1 MHHRFIK
8 KFKIKLAL
16 LAGFI
21 FIAFSA
27 SAQLYHKTETLTRQ
41 QGLSDNRITCVF
53 KDKTGYIWIG
63 TKSGLNRYD
72 GHDFTVF
79 NPGNGNSISNE
90 IINAI
95 TEDNGGNIWVATMN
109 GLNCYNPKQKQW
121 RNYFASGKEESKTIP
136 NPIVWSCFADKDNR
150 IWILTDRYGP
160 SVLEKDRTTFRHFGW
175 RQFVHELRPDL
186 KGKYFSAIKMIADG
200 DDIYAGTTI
209 GIFKMN
215 KHSGAFTWLGEA
227 NRRDV
232 LDMQYDAENK
242 RVFMTTGGNEIF
254 YYDAVAKNY
263 KQLQPEPLAFPSVSF
278 LSVMNNHTWIG
289 FPGGLLLADKNSGKI
304 VLQKHISNIPASIP
318 DGGVNTVYHDN
329 TGIAWVATNNGLAK
343 YDGNRLMTSFLPLIS
358 KQGKPSANPMG
369 AVYYDEVSDSYFVCS
384 IETGEVFIVN
394 TVTGKIISRSTDDRG
409 RKFESCNAIKAGRN
423 NELWLLTANHVYRY
437 NRQSNQFILFSTP
450 NGDSEV
456 VFRDMAEDDEG
467 NYWFAAFHSPLY
479 FFDSK
484 KKIFTAPGDTSQFN
498 GISKVNSLLYDE
510 AHHSVWAGTFNH
522 GLYRFDLSAKKF
534 TLYTESVAAPHYSY
548 LNLINDLYQD
558 NNGRVWVATHSGG
571 LFYYSAGQS
580 YENSF
585 HQLSMKEGLSSNNI
599 YAITGN
605 DSLLWAMSGKNI
617 TVLNNNTAKIFEE
630 LNDDRILSFTSFISD
645 EHLPH
650 YIDIDKKRNELLVA
664 AGGGIMIHKIDGVVV
679 KADFPLLLSGL
690 SVNGEMIADSNW
702 LYKTKTGFRYP
713 LREMKINFAALHYS
727 LSSSVVYE
735 YKLTGYEDEW
745 KSSVNIN
752 EVVYQNLQPGSY
764 TFQLR
769 AKDHSGNFSA
779 SQASFSFEV
788 IPPFWKTWWFRSLI
802 AVFISLMVFA
812 WINRLRRKVWME
824 KKLNH
829 FATSLYGQNTLDEI
843 AWNISGNCTDELNFD
858 SVSVY
863 QYDETKN
870 SLTPKAKEVKGEKNS
885 KHSFNATPLAVKGS
899 LFEQAVRTMKPVR
912 LTVKDNS
919 IVSKLVVPVKV
930 DDKLYAMI
938 EAGHAGKNYFKSYHE
953 QLLVKLAEICAAK
966 ISKYNIEERLRSKI
980 ARDLHDEMGS
990 TLTSINIMSKVA
1002 MQQENGNPVNQH
1014 LEKIKDNSSRMMES
1028 MSDMVWAINPAND
1041 TFEMVALRMK
1051 EFAAELL
1058 EPVSINYFFREEGEI
1073 DKTVLNAEQ
1082 RKDIYLVFKEALNN
1096 AVKYSIATEID
1107 IVLKR
1112 ENGFVLMRVTDN
1124 GNGFDVSKT
1133 YSGNGLKNMQVRAE
1147 QIGAELNIVS
1157 IPGTG
1162 TTVSLQAPVT

>member
-1 MHHRFIK
+1 M
-8 KFKIKLAL
+8 FKIKLAM

-21 FIAFSA
+21 LFAHYTT
-27 SAQLYHKTETLTRQ
+27 AQLYHKIETLTRQ
-41 QGLSDNRITCVF
+41 QGLSDNRITCVY
-53 KDKTGYIWIG
+53 KDKTGYLWIG
-63 TKSGLNRYD
+63 TKSGLNLYD
-72 GHDFTVF
+72 GHDFNVF
-79 NPGNGNSISNE
+79 NPGSGNSISNE
-90 IINAI
+90 IINAV
-95 TEDNGGNIWVATMN
+95 TEDADGKIWVGTMN
-109 GLNCYNPKQKQW
+109 GLNSYDTKRKQW
-121 RNYFASGKEESKTIP
+121 QNYFATGKEESKTIP
-136 NPIVWSCFADKDNR
+136 NPIVWSCFADADNR
-150 IWILTDRYGP
+150 IWISTDRYGP
-160 SVLEKDRTTFRHFGW
+160 SLLEKDRSTFKHFGW
-175 RQFVHELRPDL
+175 RQFVHTKRPDL
-186 KGKYFSAIKMIADG
+186 KGKYFSAIKMIQAG
-200 DDIYAGTTI
+200 DDIYIGSTI

-215 KHSGAFTWLGEA
+215 KKSGVFNWLGEA
-227 NRRDV
+227 NRNDI
-232 LDMQYDAENK
+232 LDMQYDTENK
-242 RVFMTTGGNEIF
+242 KLYLTTSGREVF
-254 YYDAVAKNY
+254 YYDAGADNY
-263 KQLQPEPLAFPSVSF
+263 GQLNPVLLSYPSSSFFP
-278 LSVMNNHTWIG
+278 VMNSPVWIG
-289 FPGGLLLADKNSGKI
+289 FPDGVLFADNSRGRILLQQHL
-304 VLQKHISNIPASIP
+304 SNIPASIP
-318 DGGVNTVYHDN
+318 DGGVNTIYHDN
-329 TGIAWVATNNGLAK
+329 TGIAWIATNNGLAK
-343 YDGNRLMTSFLPLIS
+343 YDRNIRFTSFLPLINTL
-358 KQGKPSANPMG
+358 GKPSANPMG
-369 AVYYDEVSDSYFVCS
+369 AVYHDESSDSYFVCS
-384 IETGEVFIVN
+384 IETGEVFIINRN
-394 TVTGKIISRSTDDRG
+394 TGNIINRRKDG
-409 RKFESCNAIKAGRN
+409 AGNKFESCLSIKADN
-423 NELWLLTANHVYRY
+423 NNDLWLLTVNHVYRY
-437 NRQSNQFILFSTP
+437 NRQNAQFILFPTP
-450 NGDSEV
+450 NGESEV
-456 VFRDMAEDDEG
+456 VFRDMVQDAEG
-467 NYWFAAFHSPLY
+467 NYWFGGFHSPLY
-479 FFDSK
+479 FFDAK
-484 KKIFTAPGDTSQFN
+484 KKIFTSPGDTGQFN
-498 GISKVNSLLYDE
+498 NISKVNCLLMDTINN
-510 AHHSVWAGTFNH
+510 AVWAGTFNH
-522 GLYRFDLSAKKF
+522 GLYKFDLATKKF
-534 TLYTESVAAPHYSY
+534 NLFTEEFGAANYSF
-548 LNLINDLYQD
+548 LNLNNDLYQD
-558 NNGRVWVATHSGG
+558 NNGRVWVATHAGG
-571 LFYYSAGQS
+571 LFYYVPGES
-580 YENSF
+580 YEKSF
-585 HQLSMKEGLSSNNI
+585 QQVSMKDGLTSNNM

-605 DSLLWAMSGKNI
+605 DSLLWAMSGKSI
-617 TVLNNNTAKIFEE
+617 SVLNNRTAKFIGE
-630 LNDDRILSFTSFISD
+630 LNEDRILSFTSFISD

-650 YIDIDKKRNELLVA
+650 YTDYDTKRNELLIA
-664 AGGGIMIHKIDGVVV
+664 AGGGLMIYKTTTASV
-679 KADFPLLLSGL
+679 KTDFPVLLSSL

-702 LYKTKTGFRYP
+702 LYKNNTGFSYP
-713 LREMKINFAALHYS
+713 LKEMKINFAALHYS
-727 LSSSVVYE
+727 LPASVVYE
-735 YKLTGYEDEW
+735 YKLTGYDVEW
-745 KSSVNIN
+745 KSTVNIN

-802 AVFISLMVFA
+802 AVFISLLIYA

-824 KKLNH
+824 KRLNH

-843 AWNISGNCTDELNFD
+843 AWNISANCTDDLNFD

-870 SLTPKAKEVKGEKNS
+870 TLTLKAAVIKNEKPVKHN
-885 KHSFNATPLAVKGS
+885 FNATSLAVKGS
-899 LFEQAVRTMKPVR
+899 LFEEIVETKKPVK
-912 LTVKDNS
+912 LAGKNS
-919 IVSKLVVPVKV
+919 SFASKLFVPVLV
-930 DDKLYAMI
+930 EDKLYAAI
-938 EAGHAGKNYFKSYHE
+938 EAGHSKRNFFKKYHE
-953 QLLVKLAEICAAK
+953 LLLVKLAEICAAK